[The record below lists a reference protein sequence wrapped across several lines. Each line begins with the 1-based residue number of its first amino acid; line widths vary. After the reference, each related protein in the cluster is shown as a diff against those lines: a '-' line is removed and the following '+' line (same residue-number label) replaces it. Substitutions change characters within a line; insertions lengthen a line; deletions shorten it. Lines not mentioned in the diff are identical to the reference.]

1 MPRVHLAIALLL
13 LVAAGCG
20 PSEDRR
26 DRDRAEIHQLLA
38 DYAQRMTEAYRT
50 GSAEVLREVAT
61 EREIARVHK
70 RIAELAE
77 GGRMLRAEIRNL
89 RVDSIEFNRATAT
102 ATTGEIWHLQVVA
115 YGSEA
120 VLSESSE
127 QENRVLYSL
136 TRDGGR
142 WWILSRILTSSSD
155 D

>member
-1 MPRVHLAIALLL
+1 MPRALLSAALLL
-13 LVAAGCG
+13 LIGAGCG
-20 PSEDRR
+20 PSEERR
-26 DRDRAEIHQLLA
+26 ERDRAEINRLLT
-38 DYAQRMTEAYRT
+38 DYTQRMTEAYRT

-77 GGRMLRAEIRNL
+77 GGRMLRAEVRGL

-102 ATTGEIWHLQVVA
+102 ATTGEVWHLQVVA
-115 YGSEA
+115 VGSEV
-120 VLSESSE
+120 VLSESAE

-136 TRDGGR
+136 TRDEGR
-142 WWILSRILTSSSD
+142 WWILSRILTDSSD